1 MNFFSLL
8 IFIIFIVFSNSELD
22 AKIEI
27 RYKVGNEIITN
38 IDVSNEKDYLT
49 FLRPNLNNLANNELL
64 KISEDSLIRD
74 LIKKKEINSVFKD
87 VNNKTIIKEI
97 EKTLFRFK
105 NVKTKSEF
113 LNLLKDTNI

>member
-49 FLRPNLNNLANNELL
+49 FLRPNLNNLANW
-64 KISEDSLIRD
+64 
-74 LIKKKEINSVFKD
+74 
-87 VNNKTIIKEI
+87 VNDND
-97 EKTLFRFK
+97 K
-105 NVKTKSEF
+105 NVGKVYVE
-113 LNLLKDTNI
+113 DI